1 MKKCGIDQILVY
13 LLEIQSMSI
22 EDIFKQNFQV
32 NRSSRSKKLN
42 QTPKLIWFTG
52 LSGSG
57 KSTILDALEKM
68 LFEKGFSTYSLDGDN
83 IRFGLCKG
91 LGFSL
96 EDRTENIRRIAEV
109 ANLMLDAGLIV
120 LASFISP
127 LKSQRDLVREIV
139 GEENFVEVYMSTPL
153 EECEKRDVKGL
164 YKKARDGEIENFTG
178 ISSKYE
184 LPEKPDII
192 IDTTDL
198 SIKESVQQ
206 IYNEIK
212 SLLNA

>member
-1 MKKCGIDQILVY
+1 
-13 LLEIQSMSI
+13 MSDK
-22 EDIFKQNFQV
+22 DIFKQTFQV
-32 NRSSRSKKLN
+32 NRFARSKKLN

-57 KSTILDALEKM
+57 KSTISDALEGI
-68 LFEKGFSTYSLDGDN
+68 LFEKGFSTYSLDSDN

-109 ANLMLDAGLIV
+109 ANLMLDAGLIL

-139 GEENFVEVYMSTPL
+139 GEENFVEVFVSTPI

-178 ISSKYE
+178 ISCVYE
-184 LPEKPDII
+184 PPEKPDIKI
-192 IDTTDL
+192 NTTDI
-198 SIKESVQQ
+198 SIIQSVQQ
-206 IYNEIK
+206 IYNQIK
-212 SLLNA
+212 NQLNA

>member
-1 MKKCGIDQILVY
+1 
-13 LLEIQSMSI
+13 MSDK
-22 EDIFKQNFQV
+22 DIFKQNFQI
-32 NRSSRSKKLN
+32 NRLSRSKKFN

-57 KSTILDALEKM
+57 KSTISDALEIM
-68 LFEKGFSTYSLDGDN
+68 LFENGFSTYSLDGDN

-96 EDRTENIRRIAEV
+96 EDRTENIRRISEV

-139 GEENFVEVYMSTPL
+139 REENFVEVYVSTPI

-164 YKKARDGEIENFTG
+164 YKKAHDGEIENFTG
-178 ISSKYE
+178 ISSEYQT
-184 LPEKPDII
+184 PEKPDII

-198 SIKESVQQ
+198 SIKESVQL
-206 IYNEIK
+206 IYNQIK
-212 SLLNA
+212 NQLNAQLHP

>member
-1 MKKCGIDQILVY
+1 
-13 LLEIQSMSI
+13 MSI

>member
-1 MKKCGIDQILVY
+1 
-13 LLEIQSMSI
+13 MSI

-32 NRSSRSKKLN
+32 NRSSRSKKFN

-57 KSTILDALEKM
+57 KSTISDALENM
-68 LFEKGFSTYSLDGDN
+68 LFKKGFSTYSLDGDN

-127 LKSQRDLVREIV
+127 LKSQRNLVREIV
-139 GEENFVEVYMSTPL
+139 GKENFVEVYVSTPIG
-153 EECEKRDVKGL
+153 ECEKRDVKGL
-164 YKKARDGEIENFTG
+164 YKKVRDGEIENFTG
-178 ISSKYE
+178 ISSVYE
-184 LPEKPDII
+184 PPEKPDIT

-198 SIKESVQQ
+198 SIKESVQL
-206 IYNEIK
+206 IYNQIK
-212 SLLNA
+212 NQLNAQLHP

>member
-1 MKKCGIDQILVY
+1 
-13 LLEIQSMSI
+13 MSDK
-22 EDIFKQNFQV
+22 DIFKQNFQV
-32 NRSSRSKKLN
+32 NRSSRSKKYN

-57 KSTILDALEKM
+57 KSTISDALEIM
-68 LFEKGFSTYSLDGDN
+68 LFENGFSTYSLDGDN

-120 LASFISP
+120 LASFITP

-139 GEENFVEVYMSTPL
+139 GKENFVEVYVSTPI

-164 YKKARDGEIENFTG
+164 YKKVRDGEIENFTG
-178 ISSKYE
+178 ISSVYE
-184 LPEKPDII
+184 PPEKSDII

-198 SIKESVQQ
+198 SIKESVQL
-206 IYNEIK
+206 IYNQIK
-212 SLLNA
+212 INA

>member
-1 MKKCGIDQILVY
+1 
-13 LLEIQSMSI
+13 MSDK
-22 EDIFKQNFQV
+22 DIFKQNFQI
-32 NRSSRSKKLN
+32 NRLSRSKKFN

-57 KSTILDALEKM
+57 KSTISDALEIM
-68 LFEKGFSTYSLDGDN
+68 LFENGFSTYSLDGDN

-139 GEENFVEVYMSTPL
+139 GEENFVEVYVSTPV
-153 EECEKRDVKGL
+153 EECEIRDVKGL

-178 ISSKYE
+178 ISSEYE
-184 LPEKPDII
+184 PPEKPDII

-206 IYNEIK
+206 IYYEIK
-212 SLLNA
+212 SQLNA

>member
-1 MKKCGIDQILVY
+1 
-13 LLEIQSMSI
+13 MSDK
-22 EDIFKQNFQV
+22 DIFKQNFQV
-32 NRSSRSKKLN
+32 NSSSRSKKFN

-57 KSTILDALEKM
+57 KSTISDALEYM

-139 GEENFVEVYMSTPL
+139 GEENFVEVYVSTPI
-153 EECEKRDVKGL
+153 EQCEKRDVKGL

-184 LPEKPDII
+184 IPEKPDII

-198 SIKESVQQ
+198 SIKESVQL
-206 IYNEIK
+206 IYNQIK
-212 SLLNA
+212 INA

>member
-1 MKKCGIDQILVY
+1 
-13 LLEIQSMSI
+13 MSTNN
-22 EDIFKQNFQV
+22 IFKQNFKV
-32 NRSSRSKKLN
+32 DRLSRAKKLE
-42 QTPKLIWFTG
+42 QSPIVIWFTG

-57 KSTILDALEKM
+57 KSTISDALENR

-96 EDRTENIRRIAEV
+96 EERTENIRRIAEV

-127 LKSQRDLVREIV
+127 LKSQRELVREIV
-139 GEENFVEVYMSTPL
+139 GKENFLEIYVSTPV
-153 EECEKRDVKGL
+153 EECKKRDVKGL
-164 YKKARDGEIENFTG
+164 YKKAKSGEIKNFTG
-178 ISSKYE
+178 VSSVYE
-184 LPEKPDII
+184 FPENPYIK

-198 SIKESVQQ
+198 SIDQSVQF
-206 IYNEIK
+206 IFKKIK
-212 SLLNA
+212 NKLNA

>member
-1 MKKCGIDQILVY
+1 
-13 LLEIQSMSI
+13 MSTNN
-22 EDIFKQNFQV
+22 IFKQNFKV
-32 NRSSRSKKLN
+32 DRFSRAKKLE
-42 QTPKLIWFTG
+42 QSPKVIWFTG

-57 KSTILDALEKM
+57 KSTISDALENM

-96 EDRTENIRRIAEV
+96 EERTENIRRIAEV

-127 LKSQRDLVREIV
+127 LKSQRELVKEIV
-139 GEENFVEVYMSTPL
+139 GKENFIEVYISTPV

-164 YKKARDGEIENFTG
+164 YKKAKNGEIKSFTG
-178 ISSKYE
+178 VTSVYE
-184 LPEKPDII
+184 SPENPYIK

-198 SIKESVQQ
+198 SIDQSVEF
-206 IYNEIK
+206 IYKKIK
-212 SLLNA
+212 DKLNA

>member
-1 MKKCGIDQILVY
+1 
-13 LLEIQSMSI
+13 MSI
-22 EDIFKQNFQV
+22 NNIFKHNFKV
-32 NRSSRSKKLN
+32 DKLSRANKLE

-57 KSTILDALEKM
+57 KSTISDALENM

-96 EDRTENIRRIAEV
+96 EERTENVRRIAEV

-127 LKSQRDLVREIV
+127 LKSQRELVREIV
-139 GEENFVEVYMSTPL
+139 GKENFIEVYVSTPL
-153 EECEKRDVKGL
+153 EVCEKRDVKGL
-164 YKKARDGEIENFTG
+164 YKKAKKGEIKNFTG
-178 ISSKYE
+178 VTSEYE
-184 LPEKPDII
+184 TPENPDIK
-192 IDTTDL
+192 IDTTNL
-198 SIKESVQQ
+198 SIDQSIQFIFKK
-206 IYNEIK
+206 IK
-212 SLLNA
+212 NKLNA

>member
-1 MKKCGIDQILVY
+1 
-13 LLEIQSMSI
+13 MSVKN
-22 EDIFKQNFQV
+22 IFKQNFQV
-32 NRSSRSKKLN
+32 NRFSRAKKLN
-42 QTPKLIWFTG
+42 QKPKLIWFTG

-57 KSTILDALEKM
+57 KSVISDALENM

-83 IRFGLCKG
+83 IRLGLCRG

-127 LKSQRDLVREIV
+127 LKSQRDLVKEIV
-139 GEENFVEVYMSTPL
+139 GEENFVEVYISTPL

-164 YKKARDGEIENFTG
+164 YKKARNREIKNFTG
-178 ISSKYE
+178 ISSVYE
-184 LPEKPDII
+184 PPEKPDLI
-192 IDTTDL
+192 IDTTDI
-198 SIKESVQQ
+198 SIKESIQQ
-206 IYNEIK
+206 IYNQIK
-212 SLLNA
+212 NQING

>member
-1 MKKCGIDQILVY
+1 
-13 LLEIQSMSI
+13 MSDK
-22 EDIFKQNFQV
+22 DIFKQSFQI
-32 NRSSRSKKLN
+32 NRLSRSKKFN

-57 KSTILDALEKM
+57 KSTISDALEIM
-68 LFEKGFSTYSLDGDN
+68 LFENGFSTYSLDGDN

-96 EDRTENIRRIAEV
+96 EDRTENIRRISEV

-139 GEENFVEVYMSTPL
+139 REENFVEVYVSTPI

-164 YKKARDGEIENFTG
+164 YKKAHDGEIENFTG
-178 ISSKYE
+178 ISSEYE
-184 LPEKPDII
+184 TPEKPDII

-198 SIKESVQQ
+198 SIKESVQL
-206 IYNEIK
+206 IYNQIK
-212 SLLNA
+212 NQLNAQLHP

>member
-1 MKKCGIDQILVY
+1 
-13 LLEIQSMSI
+13 MSTNH
-22 EDIFKQNFQV
+22 IFKQNFTFD
-32 NRSSRSKKLN
+32 RLSRAKKLN
-42 QTPKLIWFTG
+42 QSPKLIWFTG

-57 KSTILDALEKM
+57 KSTISDALENM
-68 LFEKGFSTYSLDGDN
+68 LLENGFSTYSLDGDN

-91 LGFSL
+91 LGFSIK
-96 EDRTENIRRIAEV
+96 DRTENIRRIAEV

-127 LKSQRDLVREIV
+127 LKSQRDLVRKIV
-139 GEENFVEVYMSTPL
+139 GEENFVEVYVSTPI
-153 EECEKRDVKGL
+153 EQCEKRDVKGL

-178 ISSKYE
+178 ISSEYE
-184 LPEKPDII
+184 PPEKPDII

-198 SIKESVQQ
+198 SIKESVHQ

-212 SLLNA
+212 SQLNA

>member
-1 MKKCGIDQILVY
+1 
-13 LLEIQSMSI
+13 MSTNN
-22 EDIFKQNFQV
+22 IFKQNFKV
-32 NRSSRSKKLN
+32 DRFSRAKRLGQS
-42 QTPKLIWFTG
+42 PKVIWFTG

-57 KSTILDALEKM
+57 KSTISDALENR

-96 EDRTENIRRIAEV
+96 EERTENIRRIAEV

-127 LKSQRDLVREIV
+127 LKSQRELVREIV
-139 GEENFVEVYMSTPL
+139 GKENFIEVYISTPV

-164 YKKARDGEIENFTG
+164 YKKAKNGEIKNFTG
-178 ISSKYE
+178 VTSVYE
-184 LPEKPDII
+184 SPENPDIK

-198 SIKESVQQ
+198 SIDQSTQF
-206 IYNEIK
+206 IYKKIK
-212 SLLNA
+212 TKLNA

>member
-1 MKKCGIDQILVY
+1 
-13 LLEIQSMSI
+13 MSVKN
-22 EDIFKQNFQV
+22 IFKQNFQV
-32 NRSSRSKKLN
+32 NRFSRAKKLN
-42 QTPKLIWFTG
+42 QKPKLIWFTG

-57 KSTILDALEKM
+57 KSVISDALENM

-83 IRFGLCKG
+83 IRLGLCRG

-127 LKSQRDLVREIV
+127 LKSQRDLVKEIV
-139 GEENFVEVYMSTPL
+139 GEENFVEVYISTPL

-164 YKKARDGEIENFTG
+164 YKKAHNREIKNFTG
-178 ISSKYE
+178 ISSVYE
-184 LPEKPDII
+184 PPEKPDLI
-192 IDTTDL
+192 IDTTDI
-198 SIKESVQQ
+198 SIKESIQQ
-206 IYNEIK
+206 IYNQIK
-212 SLLNA
+212 NQING